1 VGVML
6 KVFNKDPHFMRD
18 AVIVDSYEAAWDII
32 CSMQQRLGKGILAVG
47 RETWEDLKL
56 AECFPEFV
64 WKEKIKVVYINSDK
78 TLLIPAPRRYSRA
91 NVLKLINF
99 FGLHYSIREI

>member
-1 VGVML
+1 
-6 KVFNKDPHFMRD
+6 MRD
-18 AVIVDSYEAAWDII
+18 AVIVDSYADAWDII
-32 CSMQQRLGKGILAVG
+32 CSMQQGLGQEIILVG
-47 RETWEDLKL
+47 RETWEKLGL
-56 AECFPEFV
+56 AESFPEFV
-64 WKEKIKVVYINSDK
+64 WTDDVKAVYINSNK

>member
-1 VGVML
+1 ML

-18 AVIVDSYEAAWDII
+18 AVIVNSYEAAWDII

-47 RETWEDLKL
+47 RETWEDLRL
-56 AECFPEFV
+56 AEHFPNFV
-64 WKEKIKVVYINSDK
+64 WADDVKAVYVNSDK

-99 FGLHYSIREI
+99 FELNYSIREI

>member
-1 VGVML
+1 ML

-18 AVIVDSYEAAWDII
+18 AVIVDNYAAAWDII
-32 CSMQQRLGKGILAVG
+32 CSMQQRLGKGILLVG
-47 RETWEDLKL
+47 RETWKDLRL
-56 AECFPEFV
+56 VENFPDFIWTDDV
-64 WKEKIKVVYINSDK
+64 KAVYINSDK

-99 FGLHYSIREI
+99 FGLHYSTREI

>member
-1 VGVML
+1 ML

-18 AVIVDSYEAAWDII
+18 AVKVDNYTAAWDII
-32 CSMQQRLGKGILAVG
+32 CSMQERLGQGILLVG
-47 RETWEDLKL
+47 RETWEDLRL

>member
-1 VGVML
+1 ML

-18 AVIVDSYEAAWDII
+18 AVIVDNYAAAWDII
-32 CSMQQRLGKGILAVG
+32 CSMQQGLGQEIILVG
-47 RETWEDLKL
+47 RETWEKLGL
-56 AECFPEFV
+56 AESFPAFV
-64 WKEKIKVVYINSDK
+64 WTDDVKAVYINSNK

>member
-1 VGVML
+1 ML

-32 CSMQQRLGKGILAVG
+32 CSMQQKLGKGILVVG

>member
-1 VGVML
+1 
-6 KVFNKDPHFMRD
+6 MRD

-32 CSMQQRLGKGILAVG
+32 CSMQQKLGKGILVVG

>member
-1 VGVML
+1 ML

-32 CSMQQRLGKGILAVG
+32 CSMQQKLGKGILVVG

-56 AECFPEFV
+56 DEHFPEFV
-64 WKEKIKVVYINSDK
+64 WKEETKAVYINSDK
-78 TLLIPAPRRYSRA
+78 SLLIPAPRRYSRA
-91 NVLKLINF
+91 NVLKLIKF